1 MARNLTGMGL
11 QPGRVVLI
19 SAAAALGGFLSGWVA
34 RIVKSWPDRSWP
46 AGQGTGQGLAQARR
60 PGPERDPEISAK
72 PAHYR
77 RARPWSLSE
86 QKTKQNPD
94 GTVPVDGLTRLVVT
108 RPGEL
113 ARPGRKKERS

>member
-46 AGQGTGQGLAQARR
+46 AGQGTGQGLTRARR
-60 PGPERDPEISAK
+60 PGPERDPAEGVATVIVRSDRPK
-72 PAHYR
+72 RPAS
-77 RARPWSLSE
+77 W
-86 QKTKQNPD
+86 
-94 GTVPVDGLTRLVVT
+94 
-108 RPGEL
+108 
-113 ARPGRKKERS
+113 PGR